1 MANRDINDFGGF
13 DDRQLSAIRSPNYNE
28 SNEESHIAHM
38 ATYTSSVPVGDYAYP
53 MHNSMLAYDTANEGN
68 SMSVSLGSESA
79 FSYDFSTYPS
89 STTALNHDLNQFAS
103 LHSHAPGSDNAST
116 YSSAQRQYWAQPHT
130 SGGMVSSTQTLL
142 SRPAQ
147 PSRAAEPSAAQ
158 KIPPGQLQDI
168 NPFPQASASA
178 ISHRPIQPKSLAGK
192 GARSEASRSSTPYPN
207 IYSRSGYDMMGI
219 LAEVVSRDNPR
230 IDLGPVD
237 LSCAFVLCDLTM
249 EDSPIVYVSHAFER
263 LTGYNEKEIVGRNCR
278 FLQSPDAKVEKGEPR
293 KFVYSH
299 TVSRLRSA
307 VDRRSEI
314 QVSII
319 NYRRGGQPFLNLVTM
334 IPVRWNAKDY
344 YVGFQV
350 DLVERPEAV
359 TRRNSDG
366 TYMIDYHRS
375 QLPAYV
381 VPAADMYRDG
391 RVPTAMLS
399 PRQVSVILNDFVR
412 GQSVAVNL
420 FHHMLV
426 ENTDDLIFVL
436 SFEGEFLYL
445 SPSCQTVLEYKPNDL
460 CGKTLSAICHPSDIG
475 PVTRDTRAC
484 TTGDP
489 ISILY
494 RIRRK
499 ESGYTWFENHGG
511 WHITQRGR
519 QFMVLV
525 GRLIPMYSPIQLAN
539 VESGGLAENDIWAK
553 LSLSGII
560 LFMSSKSRA
569 VLGRPSDD
577 LIGKRLQDFLVSD
590 NFHLE
595 PAVQQA
601 LETSRHNQQAT
612 FTHKIR
618 HRKGHIISA
627 QITLYPGDIVY
638 GGSKPA
644 FLIAHLRFPKE
655 LQLQASTT
663 EDQSNSQS
671 QSQTSSDTGPGDY
684 KTPQS
689 QQQAAESHQ
698 KPHPHFPQ
706 PPTSSATLAVPS
718 SASPNSA
725 EPPTEL
731 GMHLFE
737 ELHPTRGSNW
747 HFELRELEKQNRLL
761 TDEAQRLL
769 ARRRKRKRKQSA
781 AVMEKSC
788 AMCGTRTT
796 PEWRRGPS
804 GNRDLCNSCG
814 LRWAKQVRSASAAHS
829 QGKSGGE
836 G

>member
-1 MANRDINDFGGF
+1 MANRDINDFWGF
-13 DDRQLSAIRSPNYNE
+13 DDRRFSAIRSPDYNE
-28 SNEESHIAHM
+28 SNEEGRITHM
-38 ATYTSSVPVGDYAYP
+38 APYTSSVPMGDYAYP
-53 MHNSMLAYDTANEGN
+53 LHNSMLAYDATEGN
-68 SMSVSLGSESA
+68 PVSVSLGSGSA
-79 FSYDFSTYPS
+79 FPYDFSIYPS
-89 STTALNHDLNQFAS
+89 STTALSHDLDQFAS
-103 LHSHAPGSDNAST
+103 LHTHAPGSDNAST
-116 YSSAQRQYWAQPHT
+116 YSNAQRQYWAQLHT
-130 SGGMVSSTQTLL
+130 SSGIVSSTQTLH

-147 PSRAAEPSAAQ
+147 PSHAAEPSASQ
-158 KIPPGQLQDI
+158 KIPPGQTQDS
-168 NPFPQASASA
+168 NPIPQAPVSATSN
-178 ISHRPIQPKSLAGK
+178 RPIQPKSLAGK
-192 GARSEASRSSTPYPN
+192 GTRSETSKSTTSYPN
-207 IYSRSGYDMMGI
+207 VYSQSGFDVMGI
-219 LAEVVSRDNPR
+219 LAEVVSRDNPK

-237 LSCAFVLCDLTM
+237 LSCAFVLCDFAM
-249 EDSPIVYVSHAFER
+249 EDNPIVYVSHAFER

-293 KFVYSH
+293 KFVDSH

-307 VDRRSEI
+307 VDRCSEI

-319 NYRRGGQPFLNLVTM
+319 NYRKGGQPFLNLVTM
-334 IPVRWNAKDY
+334 IPVRWNTKDY

-359 TRRNSDG
+359 TRRNPDG

-375 QLPAYV
+375 QLPAYA
-381 VPAADMYRDG
+381 VPAADMYRYDD
-391 RVPTAMLS
+391 VPAAMLS
-399 PRQVSVILNDFVR
+399 PRQVSNILDNFAR
-412 GQSVAVNL
+412 SQSVALNL

-445 SPSCQTVLEYKPNDL
+445 SPSCQTVLGYKPSDL
-460 CGKTLSAICHPSDIG
+460 RGKTLSAICHPSDIG
-475 PVTRDTRAC
+475 PVTRDMRTC

-489 ISILY
+489 ISMLY

-499 ESGYTWFENHGG
+499 ESGYTWFENYGA

-539 VESGGLAENDIWAK
+539 FESGGLAENDIWAK

-577 LIGKRLQDFLVSD
+577 LIGKRLQDILVSD
-590 NFHLE
+590 NLHPE
-595 PAVQQA
+595 SAVQQA
-601 LETSRHNQQAT
+601 LEMSRNNQQVT
-612 FTHKIR
+612 FTNKIR
-618 HRKGHIISA
+618 HRKGHVLSA
-627 QITLYPGDIVY
+627 QITLYSGNMIY

-671 QSQTSSDTGPGDY
+671 QSQTSSDAGPGDY
-684 KTPQS
+684 RTPQS
-689 QQQAAESHQ
+689 QQQIAESHL
-698 KPHPHFPQ
+698 KPHPNFPQ

-718 SASPNSA
+718 SASPNST

-737 ELHPTRGSNW
+737 ELNPTRGSNW
-747 HFELRELEKQNRLL
+747 HFELRELEKQNRHL
-761 TDEAQRLL
+761 TDETQRLL

-781 AVMEKSC
+781 AIMEKSC

-814 LRWAKQVRSASAAHS
+814 LRWAKQVRSASAAQS

-836 G
+836 V

>member
-1 MANRDINDFGGF
+1 MANRDI
-13 DDRQLSAIRSPNYNE
+13 DDRQLSAFRSPDYNE

-68 SMSVSLGSESA
+68 SVSVSLGSESA
-79 FSYDFSTYPS
+79 FSYDFATYPLP
-89 STTALNHDLNQFAS
+89 TTALNHDLNQFAS
-103 LHSHAPGSDNAST
+103 LHSHAPGPDNAST

-130 SGGMVSSTQTLL
+130 SGSMVPSTQTLL

-147 PSRAAEPSAAQ
+147 PSRAAVPSAGQ
-158 KIPPGQLQDI
+158 KLPPGQLQDT
-168 NPFPQASASA
+168 NPFPQTSVSAT
-178 ISHRPIQPKSLAGK
+178 SHRPIQPKSMTGK
-192 GARSEASRSSTPYPN
+192 GPRSEASRSSTPYPN

-249 EDSPIVYVSHAFER
+249 EDSPIVYVSQAFER
-263 LTGYNEKEIVGRNCR
+263 LTGYNEREIVGRNCR

-293 KFVYSH
+293 KFVDSH

-307 VDRRSEI
+307 VDQRSEI
-314 QVSII
+314 QVSVI
-319 NYRRGGQPFLNLVTM
+319 NYRKGGQPFLNLVTM

-359 TRRNSDG
+359 TRRNPDG

-381 VPAADMYRDG
+381 VPAADMYRDD

-412 GQSVAVNL
+412 GQSVAVDL

-460 CGKTLSAICHPSDIG
+460 RGKTLSAICHPSDIG
-475 PVTRDTRAC
+475 PVTRDMRTC

-525 GRLIPMYSPIQLAN
+525 GRLIPMYSPIQLSN
-539 VESGGLAENDIWAK
+539 VESSGLAENDIWAK

-569 VLGRPSDD
+569 VLGRRSDD

-590 NFHLE
+590 NFHSE

-684 KTPQS
+684 KPPQP
-689 QQQAAESHQ
+689 QQQTAESHQ
-698 KPHPHFPQ
+698 KPHPNFPQ

-718 SASPNSA
+718 SASPNST

-737 ELHPTRGSNW
+737 ELNPTRGSNW
-747 HFELRELEKQNRLL
+747 HFELRELEKQNRHL

-814 LRWAKQVRSASAAHS
+814 LRWAKQVRSANATHS
-829 QGKSGGE
+829 QGKSAGVG
-836 G
+836 

>member
-1 MANRDINDFGGF
+1 MA
-13 DDRQLSAIRSPNYNE
+13 P
-28 SNEESHIAHM
+28 
-38 ATYTSSVPVGDYAYP
+38 YTSSVPVGDYAYP
-53 MHNSMLAYDTANEGN
+53 LHNSMLAYDTTTEGN
-68 SMSVSLGSESA
+68 SVSVSLGSGSA
-79 FSYDFSTYPS
+79 YPYDFSTYPS
-89 STTALNHDLNQFAS
+89 STTALRHDLDQFAS
-103 LHSHAPGSDNAST
+103 LHSHALESDNASAYT
-116 YSSAQRQYWAQPHT
+116 SEQRQYWPQLHT
-130 SGGMVSSTQTLL
+130 SGGIDSSTQTLL

-147 PSRAAEPSAAQ
+147 PSRAAEPLANQIITS
-158 KIPPGQLQDI
+158 GQPQDSK
-168 NPFPQASASA
+168 PSPQASISA
-178 ISHRPIQPKSLAGK
+178 TSHRPIQPKSLAGK
-192 GARSEASRSSTPYPN
+192 GAKSEASRSGTPYPN
-207 IYSRSGYDMMGI
+207 VYSRSGFDMMGI

-249 EDSPIVYVSHAFER
+249 EDNPIVYVSHAFER
-263 LTGYNEKEIVGRNCR
+263 LTGYSEREIVGRNCR

-293 KFVYSH
+293 KFVDSH
-299 TVSRLRSA
+299 TASRLRSA
-307 VDRRSEI
+307 VDRCSEI

-319 NYRRGGQPFLNLVTM
+319 NYRKGGQPFLNLVTM
-334 IPVRWNAKDY
+334 IPVRWNTKDY

-359 TRRNSDG
+359 TRRNPDG

-381 VPAADMYRDG
+381 VPAADMYRDDH
-391 RVPTAMLS
+391 VPAALLS
-399 PRQVSVILNDFVR
+399 PRQVSVILNKFVR
-412 GQSVAVNL
+412 GQSVALNL

-426 ENTDDLIFVL
+426 ENTYDLIFVL
-436 SFEGEFLYL
+436 SFDGEFLYL
-445 SPSCQTVLEYKPNDL
+445 SPSCQTVLEYKPSDL
-460 CGKTLSAICHPSDIG
+460 RGKTLSAICHPSDIG
-475 PVTRDTRAC
+475 PVTRDMRTC

-525 GRLIPMYSPIQLAN
+525 GRLIPMCSPTQLAN

-569 VLGRPSDD
+569 VLGWPSDD
-577 LIGKRLQDFLVSD
+577 LIGKRLQDILVSD
-590 NFHLE
+590 NFHPE
-595 PAVQQA
+595 PGVQRA
-601 LETSRHNQQAT
+601 LEISRNNQQAT

-618 HRKGHIISA
+618 HRKGHIFSA
-627 QITLYPGDIVY
+627 QITLYPGDMIC

-655 LQLQASTT
+655 LQLQTLIT

-671 QSQTSSDTGPGDY
+671 QSQTSSDAGHGDY

-689 QQQAAESHQ
+689 QQRTVESHP
-698 KPHPHFPQ
+698 KPHPNFPQ
-706 PPTSSATLAVPS
+706 PPSSSATLAVPS
-718 SASPNSA
+718 SASSNSA
-725 EPPTEL
+725 EPPTEI

-737 ELHPTRGSNW
+737 ELNPTRGSNW
-747 HFELRELEKQNRLL
+747 HFELRELDKQNRHL

-814 LRWAKQVRSASAAHS
+814 LRWAKQVRSASAAQG